1 MNSKDERATSR
12 DEVVDYDQTVKAIL
26 AFAALVVHDG
36 VACRSGAEFGVG
48 RRMSTSAN
56 NPIQPSSEITP
67 DLVAQKSATY
77 GVAAEAKKS
86 LDRDESHWERHINQL
101 RKYDDSLLG
110 WWTEDET
117 IKRSDAVMLVH
128 HSRSRPFTRVLAQA
142 ANADPEA
149 VGPNSC
155 VVEFINSLE
164 TASYYFFRLEYGN
177 IGDSELASRLADGVQ
192 IPLDEVLRSFP
203 NVRYYDSEP
212 PLPRLLTDLWT
223 DVLPAM
229 AADSEYD
236 DDLKAYRVY
245 ASVKAVTSEL
255 QRAYGSKTLRMDSRS
270 AEFPRQIWVKN
281 AFERFCA
288 YGLATPPS
296 NGSDVFEIHYRPF
309 RKDVLERFIGLGL
322 DRKRTQATGREDG
335 IKEDTLFPELGASEI
350 AI

>member
-36 VACRSGAEFGVG
+36 VARRSGAEFGFG
-48 RRMSTSAN
+48 RRMSTSAD
-56 NPIQPSSEITP
+56 NPAQPSSEITP
-67 DLVAQKSATY
+67 DLVAQKSSIY
-77 GVAAEAKKS
+77 GVVAEAKKS
-86 LDRDESHWERHINQL
+86 LDRDESHWRRHINQL
-101 RKYDDSLLG
+101 RKYDDSLVG
-110 WWTEDET
+110 WWTIDET
-117 IKRSDAVMLVH
+117 IERSDAMMLVH
-128 HSRSRPFTRVLAQA
+128 HSRSRPFTRVLDQA
-142 ANADPEA
+142 AHNGPDA

-164 TASYYFFRLEYGN
+164 TATYYFFRLEYGK
-177 IGDSELASRLADGVQ
+177 IGDSELAGRLADGVQ
-192 IPLDEVLRSFP
+192 VPLDEVLRSFP

-236 DDLKAYRVY
+236 NGLKAYRVY

-255 QRAYGSKTLRMDSRS
+255 QRAYGSETLRRDSRS
-270 AEFPRQIWVKN
+270 AEFPRQIWVRN
-281 AFERFCA
+281 AFERLSA

-309 RKDVLERFIGLGL
+309 RKDVLERFIDLGL
-322 DRKRTQATGREDG
+322 DWKRRHETGRKDG
-335 IKEDTLFPELGASEI
+335 IKEETLFPELGASEI
-350 AI
+350 GV